1 MGSAPPAEHDGDV
14 SHLPVLR
21 DSRRRVLGGVCAGL
35 ARSWQVDPLLVRA
48 AAVVAVVVTSG
59 LGLFVYLAL
68 WVALPRDAS
77 PRRGPATPVRV
88 LAALAFLAVV
98 AGITVPQSR
107 GATFGFA
114 ILGALAVL
122 WFAAGRT
129 GRAARPV
136 PGVPPAGHPA
146 AVAHLPAA
154 AHQSA
159 PQWQQPPSWGAPAR
173 PAPRP
178 RRPWAVLFGVLAAW
192 AALAVLGASGVAFA
206 AVAFPAAALAVIGL
220 ALVLGAPR
228 AGVRGRPRGLVAA
241 GLAASLITLAMLL
254 PAGGEPTPT
263 YRAISSAADL
273 EDPLELG
280 VGTHT
285 VDLAGLTLDAD
296 VTATITEEAGRLTVI
311 LPRGVNVRARYQMG
325 MGQLRTPQRRVPGVD
340 TDVTEAYTDAPGRP
354 TLHLT
359 IRNDVGDLE
368 VRR

>member
-1 MGSAPPAEHDGDV
+1 MGRAASAEQDGGV

-35 ARSWQVDPLLVRA
+35 ARAWQVDPLLVRA

-68 WVALPRDAS
+68 WLALPLDAS
-77 PRRGPATPVRV
+77 RRRGPRTPVRV
-88 LAALAFLAVV
+88 LAALILLAVA

-114 ILGALAVL
+114 VLGALALL
-122 WFAAGRT
+122 WFAAARA
-129 GRAARPV
+129 GRASA
-136 PGVPPAGHPA
+136 PGASPA
-146 AVAHLPAA
+146 ALSRPE
-154 AHQSA
+154 
-159 PQWQQPPSWGAPAR
+159 PRWRQPPGWGAAPA
-173 PAPRP
+173 PPPRP
-178 RRPWAVLFGVLAAW
+178 RRLWPVLAGVLAAW
-192 AALAVLGASGVAFA
+192 GGLALLSALGVLFA

-228 AGVRGRPRGLVAA
+228 AGALRPRGLVAA
-241 GLAASLITLAMLL
+241 GLAASLVTMAMLL
-254 PAGGEPTPT
+254 PAEGEPTPT
-263 YRAISSAADL
+263 FRVISSVEELA
-273 EDPLELG
+273 EPIELG

-285 VDLAGLTLDAD
+285 VDLTGLVLDED
-296 VTATITEEAGRLTVI
+296 VSATITEEAGRLTVI
-311 LPRGVNVRARYQMG
+311 LPRGVNVRSRYLMG
-325 MGQLRTPQRRVPGVD
+325 MGQLRTPKQRVPGVD
-340 TDVTEAYTDAPGRP
+340 TDVTESYTDAPGRP